1 MFDMSYLKKIL
12 KEKIVNNMVSV
23 KQMAESKE

>member
-23 KQMAESKE
+23 KQMAEKK